1 MSYLVLARKWRPRTF
16 AELVGQDHVRRA
28 LVNALKRDQL
38 HHAYLFSGTRGVGK
52 TTVARIFA
60 KALNC
65 EQGVSAE
72 PCGECGSC
80 TAIDAG
86 RFFDLIE
93 VDAASRTGVED
104 TRELLENVQYAPS
117 QGRYKVY
124 LIDEVHMFSNSS
136 FNALLKTL
144 EEPPPH
150 VKFLFATTD
159 AQKLPVTVVSRCL
172 RFNLHRLT
180 HDLLVEQMRKIC
192 AAEGLEAPDGALREI
207 AVAAE
212 GSMRDALSLLDQA
225 IAFLGGALDQA
236 GVREMLGTLSP
247 QHAGALVQAVHQGDG
262 SGVLAQVGEMAPQ
275 VADFGVILNDLIN
288 LLHQVAI
295 RQLVPDA
302 ELPAGSDLSLVDSL
316 AAQLEREEVQLYYQI
331 AVAGRRDLPH
341 LPDPRTAVE
350 MTLLRMLAFRP
361 AESGGSVDAKGGHG
375 TAEAGGEAESAGHT
389 AAQPGDTGSLRAAPA
404 AVVPEQSSGQTGA
417 DWEHVVQGLPLAGMT
432 RELAANT
439 RLVERA
445 PGRAILHLATAHQA
459 LLNDHTRQ
467 ELSLALADAWGESV
481 RLQFDI
487 VSSGVEETPAVRRQ
501 AALDETLRAAG
512 RSLAE
517 EPVVKQLRKV
527 LGGELDT
534 SQVRLLESAER
545 SE

>member
-1 MSYLVLARKWRPRTF
+1 MSYLVLARKWRPRSF

-28 LVNALKRDQL
+28 LVNALRRDQL

-72 PCGECGSC
+72 PCGACGSC

-93 VDAASRTGVED
+93 VDAASRTGVDD

-124 LIDEVHMFSNSS
+124 LIDEVHMFSASS

-180 HDLLVEQMRKIC
+180 HDLLVEQMQRIC
-192 AAEGLEAPDGALREI
+192 AAEDIEAPTGALQEI

-225 IAFLGGALDQA
+225 IAFLGGRLDQA
-236 GVREMLGTLSP
+236 GVREMLGTLAP
-247 QHAGALVQAVHQGDG
+247 QHAGALIQAVHDG
-262 SGVLAQVGEMAPQ
+262 EGADVLEQVREMAPR
-275 VADFGVILNDLIN
+275 VSDFSMVLADLIT

-295 RQLVPDA
+295 RQLVADA
-302 ELPAGSDLSLVDSL
+302 ELPAGTDLALVDTL
-316 AAQLEREEVQLYYQI
+316 AGQLEPEAVQLYYQI

-361 AESGGSVDAKGGHG
+361 AQAGEPPSSAGERAG
-375 TAEAGGEAESAGHT
+375 TAAARSPGAPAGGAASKSAPG
-389 AAQPGDTGSLRAAPA
+389 AALDDEGPDWAQIVADLGL
-404 AVVPEQSSGQTGA
+404 SGM
-417 DWEHVVQGLPLAGMT
+417 AG
-432 RELAANT
+432 ELAVNT
-439 RLVERA
+439 RLAEHG
-445 PGRAILHLATAHQA
+445 PGRATLLLAAGHQA
-459 LLNDHTRQ
+459 LLNDQTRQ
-467 ELSLALADAWGESV
+467 QLTQALERIWGEGLALQIDVTTA
-481 RLQFDI
+481 
-487 VSSGVEETPAVRRQ
+487 GVEQTPAVQKQ
-501 AALDETLRAAG
+501 AALDERLRQAG
-512 RSLAE
+512 QSLAE
-517 EPVVKQLRKV
+517 EPAVQQLQEL

-534 SQVRLLESAER
+534 GRVRLLEP
-545 SE
+545 SEQAK